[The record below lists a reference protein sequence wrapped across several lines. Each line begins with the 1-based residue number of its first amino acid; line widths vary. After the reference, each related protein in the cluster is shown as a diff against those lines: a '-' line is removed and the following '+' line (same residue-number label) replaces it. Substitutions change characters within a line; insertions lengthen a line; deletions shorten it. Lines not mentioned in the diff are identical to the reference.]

1 MNREKLRTQ
10 GYILHGVLFLYLL
23 FNAVTKPSNDYKNL
37 ILLVIFIG
45 YMSIAVLHHLSRN
58 KKI

>member
-23 FNAVTKPSNDYKNL
+23 FNAVTKPSNDYRNL
-37 ILLVIFIG
+37 ILLVLFIG
-45 YMSIAVLHHLSRN
+45 YMSIAVLYHLHRN
-58 KKI
+58 DKI

>member
-10 GYILHGVLFLYLL
+10 GYILHGALFLYLL
-23 FNAVTKPSNDYKNL
+23 FNAVTKPSNDYRNL

-45 YMSIAVLHHLSRN
+45 YMSIAIGYHLHKNGKL
-58 KKI
+58 